1 MNDFDN
7 MNENE
12 KNSLLA
18 SVASLYYEH
27 EMTQSQIAERLFTS
41 RSKISRL
48 LKEARDKKIVEII
61 IKEPW
66 ERLMDIENEFM
77 KRFKLKHVRIINTK
91 GSSYELALIKLGE
104 IAAYYIDAKINKN
117 TILGIS
123 WGNTIY
129 NTVQSLK
136 SNKNIP
142 LTVVQ
147 IMGAALKDNPEI
159 DGIDLVKQFAKIY
172 GGKYHYL
179 LAPLFVQDKDMKN
192 KLIRDPYISDT
203 LSLARRATIILTSVG
218 SIDSTI
224 SNTAWSKYIDSYTQ
238 YSLQSS
244 GAVGHI
250 GGRYYDIN
258 GKQIESELNNT
269 IIGIDL
275 NDFYNAPD
283 VICVA
288 GSKEKSKAI
297 LGAIRGKYIKTLII
311 DDTAALKILE
321 LDDEDQS

>member
-27 EMTQSQIAERLFTS
+27 DMTQSQISERLFTS

-66 ERLMDIENEFM
+66 ERLMDIENEFI

-91 GSSYELALIKLGE
+91 GSSYELTLIKLGE

-179 LAPLFVQDKDMKN
+179 LAPLFVEDKDMKD

-203 LSLARRATIILTSVG
+203 LSLAKRATVILTSVG

-275 NDFYNAPD
+275 IDFYNAPD

-321 LDDEDQS
+321 LDDEVQL

>member
-1 MNDFDN
+1 MHDFDN

-12 KNSLLA
+12 KISLLA
-18 SVASLYYEH
+18 SVANLYYEH
-27 EMTQSQIAERLFTS
+27 DMTQSEIAERLFTS

-48 LKEARDKKIVEII
+48 LKEAREKKIVEII

-66 ERLMDIENEFM
+66 DRLMEVENQFM
-77 KRFKLKHVRIINTK
+77 ERFKLKHVRIINTK
-91 GSSYELALIKLGE
+91 ASSYEATLSKLGE
-104 IAAYYIDAKINKN
+104 ISAYYIDGKINKD

-147 IMGAALKDNPEI
+147 IMGAALKDKPEI
-159 DGIDLVKQFAKIY
+159 DGIDLVKQFAKVY
-172 GGKYHYL
+172 GGKYYYL
-179 LAPLFVQDKDMKN
+179 LAPLFVEDKDIKE

-203 LSLARRATIILTSVG
+203 LSLAKRATIILTSVG

-224 SNTAWSKYIDSYTQ
+224 SNTAWHKYIDSYTQ
-238 YSLQSS
+238 YALQTN

-250 GGRYYDIN
+250 GGRFYDIN
-258 GKQIESELNNT
+258 GNQIKSELDNT

-275 NDFYNAPD
+275 EDFHKVPN

-288 GSKEKSKAI
+288 GSVHKAKAI
-297 LGAIRGKYIKTLII
+297 LGAIRGEYVKTLII
-311 DDTAALKILE
+311 DDTAALKVLE
-321 LDDEDQS
+321 LDDEK

>member
-1 MNDFDN
+1 MNDFEN

-27 EMTQSQIAERLFTS
+27 DMTQSQIAERLFTS

-48 LKEARDKKIVEII
+48 LKEAREKKVVEII
-61 IKEPW
+61 IKGPW
-66 ERLMDIENEFM
+66 ERLIDIENEFM
-77 KRFKLKHVRIINTK
+77 KRFNLKHIRIINTK
-91 GSSYELALIKLGE
+91 GSSYELTLIKLGE
-104 IAAYYIDAKINKN
+104 IAAYYIDAKISKN

-179 LAPLFVQDKDMKN
+179 FAPLFVEDKDMRD

-203 LSLARRATIILTSVG
+203 LSLAKRATVILTSVG

-311 DDTAALKILE
+311 DDTAALRILE
-321 LDDEDQS
+321 LDDEVQS

>member
-27 EMTQSQIAERLFTS
+27 DMTQSQIAERLFTS

-91 GSSYELALIKLGE
+91 GSSYELTLIKLGE

-179 LAPLFVQDKDMKN
+179 LAPLFVEDKDMKD

-203 LSLARRATIILTSVG
+203 LSLAKRATVILTSVG

-258 GKQIESELNNT
+258 GNQIESELNNT

-275 NDFYNAPD
+275 IDFYNAPD

-321 LDDEDQS
+321 LDDEVQL

>member
-27 EMTQSQIAERLFTS
+27 DMTQSQISERLFTS

-91 GSSYELALIKLGE
+91 GSSYELTLIKLGE

-179 LAPLFVQDKDMKN
+179 LAPLFVEDKDMKD

-203 LSLARRATIILTSVG
+203 LSLAKRATVVLTSVG

-275 NDFYNAPD
+275 IDFYNAPD

-321 LDDEDQS
+321 LDDEVQL